1 MCGRF
6 FVGPEIIDFVKYSAI
21 CFDTEFTEIFDSED
35 IYPSQMAC
43 VLYKKEESI
52 TAIPLKWG
60 FKISCSPA
68 LLINIR
74 AETALL
80 KRTFVNAV
88 HSRRCVIPASGFY
101 EWSSNGEKSKFF
113 RKDSKPLYMA
123 GIYETDGYEDR
134 FAVITTSAND
144 SVESVHV
151 RMPLIIENSQLNQWL
166 NNGNAFEKVLNQKP
180 IELDR
185 KTDYEQIRL
194 F

>member
-1 MCGRF
+1 
-6 FVGPEIIDFVKYSAI
+6 
-21 CFDTEFTEIFDSED
+21 
-35 IYPSQMAC
+35 
-43 VLYKKEESI
+43 
-52 TAIPLKWG
+52 
-60 FKISCSPA
+60 
-68 LLINIR
+68 
-74 AETALL
+74 
-80 KRTFVNAV
+80 
-88 HSRRCVIPASGFY
+88 
-101 EWSSNGEKSKFF
+101 
-113 RKDSKPLYMA
+113 MA